1 MTSRVYK
8 KVKTYYQEKITKL
21 KSQFTDLDDFLKA
34 AVDFTYDFTN
44 GGISKHQHNKSQRL
58 VRYYLT
64 QFYNSEEELLS
75 PKFFPRC
82 KYYFGLSARAENRF
96 FNINRYNVFFNNK
109 ANKASNNN

>member
-8 KVKTYYQEKITKL
+8 KVKTYYQEKITEL

-64 QFYNSEEELLS
+64 KFYNSEDELLDH
-75 PKFFPRC
+75 KFFQI
-82 KYYFGLSARAENRF
+82 GRAH
-96 FNINRYNVFFNNK
+96 V
-109 ANKASNNN
+109 